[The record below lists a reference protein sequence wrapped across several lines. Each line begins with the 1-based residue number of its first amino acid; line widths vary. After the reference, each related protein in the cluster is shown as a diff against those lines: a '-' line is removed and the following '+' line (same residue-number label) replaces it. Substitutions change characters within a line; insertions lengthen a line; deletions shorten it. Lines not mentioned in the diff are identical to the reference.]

1 MSMSDEVNVKPASLF
16 RPGLFQGKRVLIT
29 GAGRGIGA
37 AIAQYL
43 VSDGAT
49 VFAHLGRE
57 PGNPNWV
64 FPSDQTKCVPV
75 DLSKPIEQIA
85 EEGACYTCSADLAD
99 AENASRVAE
108 QAGSVLG
115 AIDILIN
122 NAGTMLGRVATA
134 DMTAEHYHRV
144 TDLNAR
150 AVVVLTTAALPF
162 LQKASNASIVNVTS
176 ISADTGGS
184 PGSSIYSAA
193 KGFISTYTKS
203 LATELA
209 PDGIRVNAISPGT
222 IDTDFHQR
230 YSSPEKLKATASKTP
245 LGRLGTAEDC
255 VPACLFLSSEEL
267 SGFITGQI
275 IGINGG
281 TAF

>member
-1 MSMSDEVNVKPASLF
+1 MMTLF
-16 RPGLFQGKRVLIT
+16 KPGLFNDKRVLIT

-43 VSDGAT
+43 VDDGAK

-57 PGNPNWV
+57 RGNPDWT
-64 FPSDQTKCVPV
+64 FPSGENRDQCQTCV
-75 DLSKPIEQIA
+75 
-85 EEGACYTCSADLAD
+85 ADLAQEGAAELVIKQASD
-99 AENASRVAE
+99 AFG
-108 QAGSVLG
+108 AGGGSNDI

-122 NAGTMLGRVATA
+122 NAGTMLGRVATSE
-134 DMTAEHYHRV
+134 MTSEHYHRV

-150 AVVVLTTAALPF
+150 SVVMMTTAALPL
-162 LQKASNASIVNVTS
+162 LQRGSLQNANGASIVGASIVNVTS

-184 PGSSIYSAA
+184 AGSSIYSAA
-193 KGFISTYTKS
+193 KGFVSTYTRS
-203 LATELA
+203 MATELA
-209 PDGIRVNAISPGT
+209 ADGIRVNAISPGT

-230 YSSPEKLKATASKTP
+230 YSSAEKLQATAAKTP

-255 VPACLFLSSEEL
+255 VPATLFLASNEL

>member
-1 MSMSDEVNVKPASLF
+1 MNSTTDSANSSYPLF
-16 RPGLFQGKRVLIT
+16 RPGLFSNKRVLIT

-43 VSDGAT
+43 VDDGAQ
-49 VFAHLGRE
+49 VVAHLGRDA
-57 PGNPNWV
+57 GNPNWV
-64 FPSDQTKCVPV
+64 FPNAEQRCKHI
-75 DLSKPIEQIA
+75 DLYAQNQQSVADIN
-85 EEGACYTCSADLAD
+85 CYVCAADLTD
-99 AENASRVAE
+99 ENAASRLIE
-108 QAGSVLG
+108 QAGSILG
-115 AIDILIN
+115 GFDVLIN

-150 AVVVLTTAALPF
+150 SVVLLTAAALPF
-162 LQKASNASIVNVTS
+162 LQVSEAASIINVTS

-184 PGSSIYSAA
+184 AGSSIYSAA
-193 KGFISTYTKS
+193 KGFVSTYTRS

-230 YSSPEKLKATASKTP
+230 YSSPEKLQATADKTP
-245 LGRLGTAEDC
+245 LGRLGTVDDC
-255 VPACLFLSSEEL
+255 VPACLFLASDEL

>member
-1 MSMSDEVNVKPASLF
+1 MMTLF
-16 RPGLFQGKRVLIT
+16 KPGLFNDKRVLIT

-43 VSDGAT
+43 VDDGAK

-57 PGNPNWV
+57 RGNPDWT
-64 FPSDQTKCVPV
+64 FPAK
-75 DLSKPIEQIA
+75 
-85 EEGACYTCSADLAD
+85 GASSTTSTNCHTCSADLSQTGS
-99 AENASRVAE
+99 AESIAK
-108 QAGSVLG
+108 QAGDTLG

-122 NAGTMLGRVATA
+122 NAGTMLGRVATSA
-134 DMTAEHYHRV
+134 MTAEHYHRV

-150 AVVVLTTAALPF
+150 SVVMMTTATLPW
-162 LQKASNASIVNVTS
+162 LQKSNGASIVNVTS

-184 PGSSIYSAA
+184 AGSSIYSAA
-193 KGFISTYTKS
+193 KGFVSTYTRS
-203 LATELA
+203 MATELA
-209 PDGIRVNAISPGT
+209 ADGIRVNAISPGT

-230 YSSPEKLKATASKTP
+230 YSSAEKLQATAAKTP

-255 VPACLFLSSEEL
+255 VPATLFLASNEL